1 MLLLPPDSDDDGREH
16 EHEHAGKLHDGGD
29 VHRAESVAGGDRVG
43 DFVQGSTGGDAQLVL
58 GHAGQR
64 AERDLQQREHSTH
77 NGYDGHGHG
86 HVVVLLVLLVLRH
99 LDGTGQAHDG
109 GRTADAGATG
119 GQDGEHRVD
128 TEFAGDGIAHDDGQ
142 RNDHSGDRQTLDA
155 LREQH
160 GEVEL
165 ETEQD
170 DAEAQQLV
178 GNQASGVLDACLAAI
193 IGTDVGAADRELDD
207 HTDEQRDDERAEQAE
222 SGELLEPGGEQRG
235 QQSQNTNEQHVNGGN
250 ALPPFCT
257 ELSHDVY

>member
-1 MLLLPPDSDDDGREH
+1 MM
-16 EHEHAGKLHDGGD
+16 
-29 VHRAESVAGGDRVG
+29 VSV
-43 DFVQGSTGGDAQLVL
+43 T
-58 GHAGQR
+58 
-64 AERDLQQREHSTH
+64 T
-77 NGYDGHGHG
+77 
-86 HVVVLLVLLVLRH
+86 
-99 LDGTGQAHDG
+99 
-109 GRTADAGATG
+109 
-119 GQDGEHRVD
+119 
-128 TEFAGDGIAHDDGQ
+128 
-142 RNDHSGDRQTLDA
+142 SGDRQTLDA

-193 IGTDVGAADRELDD
+193 IGTDVGTADRELDD

>member
-1 MLLLPPDSDDDGREH
+1 MLLLPPDSDNDGGEH
-16 EHEHAGKLHDGGD
+16 EHEHAGELHDGGD

-43 DFVQGSTGGDAQLVL
+43 DFVQGSTGGDTQLVL

-99 LDGTGQAHDG
+99 LDGTGQTHDG

-128 TEFAGDGIAHDDGQ
+128 TELAGDGIAHDDGQ
-142 RNDHSGDRQTLDA
+142 RDDHSGDRQTLDA

-193 IGTDVGAADRELDD
+193 IGTDVGTADRELDD
-207 HTDEQRDDERAEQAE
+207 HTDEQRDDKRAEQAE
-222 SGELLEPGGEQRG
+222 SGELLEPGGEQRS
-235 QQSQNTNEQHVNGGN
+235 QQSQNANEQHVNGGN

-257 ELSHDVY
+257 ELSHGVY